1 MASATHRLLEPL
13 LRRLGAAATTAE
25 PTRGELALMH
35 AAYVAMGLIAL
46 APFARDLFD
55 VPLPP
60 LSFDAYLSPFMAVA
74 AAITLWIWW
83 SVFYRATPPEQW
95 LVSHQI
101 WLLFSFGSLA
111 LIVALGVLF
120 IVVSLLFAALFPP
133 LAILLAYGPWLGSY
147 VLALWLL
154 QRALRGWFA
163 LRQHRYIG
171 SYFD

>member
-1 MASATHRLLEPL
+1 MASATRTLLDPL

-35 AAYVAMGLIAL
+35 AAYIAMGLIAL

-60 LSFDAYLSPFMAVA
+60 LSFDGYLAPFMTIVA
-74 AAITLWIWW
+74 IITLWIWW
-83 SVFYRATPPEQW
+83 SVFYRATPPDQW
-95 LVSHQI
+95 LVSHHI

-111 LIVALGVLF
+111 FIVAFGALVV
-120 IVVSLLFAALFPP
+120 VVSLLFAMMFPP
-133 LAILLAYGPWLGSY
+133 LALLLVYGPWLASY
-147 VLALWLL
+147 VLGLWLL

-163 LRQHRYIG
+163 LRAHRYIG
-171 SYFD
+171 NYFD